1 MELKDREL
9 KDREEKL
16 RKRMRER
23 EREKNYFRSR
33 LLCLKMIWVGLE
45 NKKWRK
51 NWNEKKTNKKNWND
65 WLIKQTMTRKKK
77 PKKK

>member
-23 EREKNYFRSR
+23 ERERR
-33 LLCLKMIWVGLE
+33 TILE
-45 NKKWRK
+45 VDYCVLRGYGQVWRTRNEEKTEMKKK
-51 NWNEKKTNKKNWND
+51 LIKKTEM
-65 WLIKQTMTRKKK
+65 IG
-77 PKKK
+77 

>member
-16 RKRMRER
+16 RKRMR

-45 NKKWRK
+45 NKK
-51 NWNEKKTNKKNWND
+51 
-65 WLIKQTMTRKKK
+65 
-77 PKKK
+77 

>member
-23 EREKNYFRSR
+23 ERRT
-33 LLCLKMIWVGLE
+33 ILE
-45 NKKWRK
+45 VDYCVLR
-51 NWNEKKTNKKNWND
+51 
-65 WLIKQTMTRKKK
+65 
-77 PKKK
+77 

>member
-33 LLCLKMIWVGLE
+33 LLCLKMIQVGLE
-45 NKKWRK
+45 NKK
-51 NWNEKKTNKKNWND
+51 
-65 WLIKQTMTRKKK
+65 
-77 PKKK
+77 

>member
-16 RKRMRER
+16 RKRMRERER

-45 NKKWRK
+45 NKK
-51 NWNEKKTNKKNWND
+51 
-65 WLIKQTMTRKKK
+65 
-77 PKKK
+77 

>member
-16 RKRMRER
+16 RKRMRERERER

-45 NKKWRK
+45 NKK
-51 NWNEKKTNKKNWND
+51 
-65 WLIKQTMTRKKK
+65 
-77 PKKK
+77 